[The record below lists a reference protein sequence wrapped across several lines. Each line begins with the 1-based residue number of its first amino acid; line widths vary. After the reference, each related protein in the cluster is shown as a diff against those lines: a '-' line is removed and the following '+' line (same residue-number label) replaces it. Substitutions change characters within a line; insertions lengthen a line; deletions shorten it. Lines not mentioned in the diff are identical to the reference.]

1 MKNVGTIDQI
11 FRVVAGL
18 AFLSLFFFLEGGL
31 QYLSFI
37 GVPLLYTALTQQC
50 FLYRLFGMNSCKVKS

>member
-1 MKNVGTIDQI
+1 MKNVGTFDQI

-50 FLYRLFGMNSCKVKS
+50 FLYRLF